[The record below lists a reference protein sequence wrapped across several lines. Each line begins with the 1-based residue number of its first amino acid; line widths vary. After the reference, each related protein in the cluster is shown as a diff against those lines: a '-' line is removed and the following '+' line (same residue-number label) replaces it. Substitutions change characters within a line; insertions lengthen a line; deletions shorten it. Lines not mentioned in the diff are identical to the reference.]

1 MPRARRASWT
11 VLLAALPACYG
22 YAPVEPATL
31 SPGAELR
38 ARLSAVE
45 AERLAD
51 VLPGV
56 DRLVEGRVLEADG
69 EGFLLLVPV
78 AQRQAGSSL
87 QTLNQRVRLSRDQV
101 IEVELKR
108 VDRLRTGLLIA
119 AGAVATGLL
128 AARILEGGRIE
139 RAEPGGGDPPE
150 LVAPAFTVRDL
161 LQERRARAAR
171 RR

>member
-69 EGFLLLVPV
+69 EEGFLLLVPV
-78 AQRQAGSSL
+78 AQRQTGGSI
-87 QTLNQRVRLSRDQV
+87 QTLHQRLRLSRDQV
-101 IEVELKR
+101 IEVE
-108 VDRLRTGLLIA
+108 
-119 AGAVATGLL
+119 
-128 AARILEGGRIE
+128 
-139 RAEPGGGDPPE
+139 
-150 LVAPAFTVRDL
+150 
-161 LQERRARAAR
+161 
-171 RR
+171 